1 MSEPRLAIIDNYDSF
16 TYNLVQYLAELG
28 PMPDVFRNDE
38 VSPGELASYSGL
50 VISPGPGAPGEAGIS
65 TPAIRGPRGKG
76 AILGV
81 GLGHQRMGGAFGGR
95 VVRHEAAP
103 GKTSWRL
110 PANSGVL

>member
-38 VSPGELASYSGL
+38 VSPGELASYSGI
-50 VISPGPGAPGEAGIS
+50 VISPGPCTPGEAGIS
-65 TPAIRGPRGKG
+65 TPAIRDLSGKV

-81 GLGHQRMGGAFGGR
+81 CLGHQCTGGGFGGKVGR
-95 VVRHEAAP
+95 NDP
-103 GKTSWRL
+103 GHGQTSWI
-110 PANSGVL
+110 G